1 MWDGGARIMKTR
13 WPRCLEFY
21 PEGDEVPLHDMAQIV
36 VYKDDSGGTMEDY

>member
-1 MWDGGARIMKTR
+1 MKAR

-21 PEGDEVPLHDMAQIV
+21 TEGDGVPLCDMAQIV